1 LIPLIGCRR
10 AKAIIA
16 ILGLAAL
23 GPDDAQAS
31 GIDCARATASIERKI
46 CTDPA
51 LSSADAALSRSFEAA
66 LALSLDP
73 AGLRAEEVDWLTH
86 SRDKAATNDELAQS
100 YTRRQGELDKALGQL
115 RLANAGRTIG
125 AAEAATN
132 CLPILA
138 ITQTAACTVTD
149 YGELGAVDGHVFA
162 YASYEYAKG
171 EAQLDYR
178 RVVIFEHIAPNALR
192 AIVAPEV
199 DPAFYYGKPQF
210 LRSDGRTAL
219 HIPAYESGTGN
230 FNRERLFVW
239 RDGRWRDADVTG
251 WLDDLAR
258 RLPVGEGVWQG
269 VFPDYVA
276 LKASTPIWRKD
287 DGNACPGGGR
297 AELLLGW
304 RGDRIFL
311 KSVRLVKA
319 GECGE
324 PLRTKHGSR

>member
-115 RLANAGRTIG
+115 RRDKLSTDTRHCPDGRLHRNRLWR
-125 AAEAATN
+125 AWRSRRP
-132 CLPILA
+132 CFRLR
-138 ITQTAACTVTD
+138 
-149 YGELGAVDGHVFA
+149 ELRIRQGRGAVGL
-162 YASYEYAKG
+162 S
-171 EAQLDYR
+171 
-178 RVVIFEHIAPNALR
+178 
-192 AIVAPEV
+192 
-199 DPAFYYGKPQF
+199 
-210 LRSDGRTAL
+210 
-219 HIPAYESGTGN
+219 
-230 FNRERLFVW
+230 
-239 RDGRWRDADVTG
+239 
-251 WLDDLAR
+251 AR
-258 RLPVGEGVWQG
+258 RHL
-269 VFPDYVA
+269 
-276 LKASTPIWRKD
+276 
-287 DGNACPGGGR
+287 
-297 AELLLGW
+297 
-304 RGDRIFL
+304 
-311 KSVRLVKA
+311 
-319 GECGE
+319 
-324 PLRTKHGSR
+324 